1 MAISPRRVVAA
12 VEVAVAAAGLL
23 MAATLSA
30 LSTEPAAGPLPVVYV
45 SGLDDHL
52 LPAYESVPVHE
63 SPGGRVIGFTPVDV
77 LARVHGEKGEWLDIE
92 LIGAEL
98 RGWVA
103 DYYLRA
109 ELHVVNPG
117 TPGCP
122 VDTSHAAGDPPHHQL
137 HPSTRVRLLDAVEQG
152 SYTWVLVRS
161 LLTDGISWVDRAV
174 LSERPGPDIRR
185 AATGTACGDILPEP
199 VVPHTH

>member
-1 MAISPRRVVAA
+1 MVLA
-12 VEVAVAAAGLL
+12 VEVAVAAAGVLV
-23 MAATLSA
+23 AAALTA
-30 LSTEPAAGPLPVVYV
+30 LSPGPAAAGPLPVVYV

-52 LPAYESVPVHE
+52 LPAYETVPVHE
-63 SPGGRVIGFTPVDV
+63 SPGGRVVGFTPVDT
-77 LARVHGEKGEWLDIE
+77 LARVHGEKGEWLDVE
-92 LIGAEL
+92 LVGPEL

-103 DYYLRA
+103 DFYLRA

-122 VDTSHAAGDPPHHQL
+122 VDTSHAPGDPPHHQL
-137 HPSTRVRLLDAVEQG
+137 HPSTRVRLLDVVEQG
-152 SYTWVLVRS
+152 SHTWVLVRS
-161 LLTDGISWVDRAV
+161 LLTDGISWVDRVV

-185 AATGTACGDILPEP
+185 AAAGTACGDILPEP